1 VVRLYVQDAPLEE
14 IWARVGAIRSALEAV
29 VISWAQGNM
38 YISRF
43 QVSNYKSFSC
53 SGSAGNGEGVPP
65 LR

>member
-43 QVSNYKSFSC
+43 QVSNYKSF
-53 SGSAGNGEGVPP
+53 
-65 LR
+65 